1 MGQFMQVS
9 FSTMSSTAL
18 VPYICYAHPNGLRSN
33 LKYTNVF
40 CRTDEHTAMVI
51 AGSLLLAFGVC
62 GFWGF
67 AAYLAH
73 MCPKWCSTGN
83 FRRVQSARFLLGR
96 FRLDVWWY
104 GVPLLLRGPL
114 LALTVVVAPDY
125 PAVQCLACQ
134 IILMTFMAVQIYNWP
149 WKAPILNVVDMVVCF
164 LLVILV
170 AVAGFYVPAVT
181 DGLKTFFEVFN
192 IVALSGLLVLVG
204 VMILASVLALFYRA
218 AIGSQQELKIM
229 TVGKTPPPSQVASVL
244 VRQIAALVSKSDEQ
258 MAAKLEKLGVYDLQ
272 ALQLASSILQNEVV
286 DATDAIEPTRSS
298 RSTSRITSQAL
309 APAPK
314 KKAEPEPPKPE
325 LDKDDEDPNKAKQ
338 ATV

>member
-1 MGQFMQVS
+1 
-9 FSTMSSTAL
+9 MSSTAL

-83 FRRVQSARFLLGR
+83 FRRVQR
-96 FRLDVWWY
+96 
-104 GVPLLLRGPL
+104 PL